1 MPPSGSEDVRENGG
15 GGCHR
20 HWRQPGHREGHCTG
34 SGQQGATVYATGR
47 SLQPGA
53 SRWPGTVTETAQEVT
68 RLGGVG
74 IAAQCDHR
82 KDGEVKTVFQRVQR
96 EQDRLDLLVNNA
108 TSFGETPSSY
118 GYDPEVDFWE
128 LPIEQWDE
136 MQLVGLRSHYVAS
149 VFAAPMMI
157 ERRSGLILNISSSGA
172 VSFAGNVAYGVGK
185 AAVDKLAAD
194 MAHQLR
200 RFDVAAISLWPPLIK
215 TEKVVAF
222 SERYNLAR
230 ALSPVFIGRIV
241 AALAM
246 DPKIMEKT
254 GRALKVTELA
264 TEYGL
269 TDTPAD
275 TSPRSPSDDTP
286 TPSPTR

>member
-1 MPPSGSEDVRENGG
+1 MNGKVAIV
-15 GGCHR
+15 
-20 HWRQPGHREGHCTG
+20 TG
-34 SGQQGATVYATGR
+34 ASRGIGKGIALALGQQGGTVYATGR
-47 SLQPGA
+47 SVDRGA

-74 IAAQCDHR
+74 IAAPCDHR
-82 KDGEVKTVFQRVQR
+82 NDGEVRAVFQRIQE
-96 EQDRLDLLVNNA
+96 EQGRLDLLVNNA
-108 TSFGETPSSY
+108 TSFGETSTSY
-118 GYDPEVDFWE
+118 GYDPEDDFWT
-128 LPIEQWDE
+128 LPIAQWDE

-157 ERRSGLILNISSSGA
+157 ARRSGLIVNISSAGA
-172 VSFAGNVAYGVGK
+172 VSFAGNIAYGVGK

-200 RFDVAAISLWPPLIK
+200 PHGVTAISLWPPLTK

-222 SERYNLAR
+222 PERYNLSR
-230 ALSPVFIGRIV
+230 ALSPLFVGRIV

-246 DPKIMEKT
+246 DPKIMDKT

-264 TEYGL
+264 DEYGL
-269 TDTPAD
+269 KDGPAA
-275 TSPRSPSDDTP
+275 PAP
-286 TPSPTR
+286 

>member
-1 MPPSGSEDVRENGG
+1 MSREMEGKVAVVSGASRGIG
-15 GGCHR
+15 KGIALGL
-20 HWRQPGHREGHCTG
+20 
-34 SGQQGATVYATGR
+34 GQQGATVYVTGR
-47 SLQPGA
+47 SLRPGG
-53 SRWPGTVTETAQEVT
+53 SRWPGTVTETAQEVSQ
-68 RLGGVG
+68 LGGVG
-74 IAAQCDHR
+74 IAAPCDHR
-82 KDGEVKTVFQRVQR
+82 NDGEVRAVFQRVQR
-96 EQDRLDLLVNNA
+96 ERGRLDLLVNNA

-128 LPIEQWDE
+128 LPVEQWDE

-172 VSFAGNVAYGVGK
+172 VSFAGNIAYGVGK

-200 RFDVAAISLWPPLIK
+200 RFDVAAISLWPPLTK

-222 SERYNLAR
+222 PERYNLAR
-230 ALSPVFIGRIV
+230 ALSPLFIGRIV

-246 DPKIMEKT
+246 DPKVMEKT

-264 TEYGL
+264 KEYEL
-269 TDTPAD
+269 TDTTPDA
-275 TSPRSPSDDTP
+275 SPRAPS
-286 TPSPTR
+286 